1 MKKITLVTM
10 QLKTPGGIE
19 RFITTLAAMFSDEYQ
34 VEIVV
39 NYGKPTDALA
49 FPLPKNVKLTFLSP
63 VQPQEISMKQII
75 KGFKWHRIPA
85 ELKRRYHINHTRNQ
99 VFKKYF
105 SSLETDFVITDRA
118 LYNSLISKY
127 YHGPA
132 KKIATDHNFH
142 QNNPK
147 YINELLNSVSNF
159 DALVV
164 ATKELQDFYQPK
176 TNTKCYCIP
185 NALSQIP
192 KRKSTLNTKNLISVG
207 RFVPEKDYPTLV
219 EVMSKVHAEDPK
231 IHLALIGDGSEKP
244 LIKQLIK
251 AKNLSSCITLTGW
264 LSQDQIA
271 KYYYD
276 SSIFVMT
283 SKTEAFGLVLAE
295 AMSYGLPCI
304 AFDRASG
311 ARAQINSKN
320 GFLIHNTDTTKMAET
335 ILSVLND
342 KNQLKAIQTII
353 NQEIEQK
360 YSLETVKKSWQNLLN

>member
-1 MKKITLVTM
+1 M

-19 RFITTLAAMFSDEYQ
+19 RFITTLATMFSDEYQ
-34 VEIVV
+34 VEIVA
-39 NYGKPTDALA
+39 NYGKTTDTLA
-49 FPLPKNVKLTFLSP
+49 FPLPKNVQLTFLSP
-63 VQPQEISMKQII
+63 EKPQEISMKQII
-75 KGFKWHRIPA
+75 KGFKWHHIPA
-85 ELKRRYHINHTRNQ
+85 ELKRRYYINHTRNQ
-99 VFKKYF
+99 VFQKYF
-105 SSLETDFVITDRA
+105 SSLETDYIITERA
-118 LYNSLISKY
+118 LYNSLVSKC

-164 ATKELQDFYQPK
+164 ATKELQDFYQPR

-231 IHLALIGDGSEKP
+231 IHLTLIGDGSEKP

-251 AKNLSSCITLTGW
+251 AKNLSPCITLTGW

-320 GFLIHNTDTTKMAET
+320 GFLIRNTDTTKMAET
-335 ILSVLND
+335 ILSALND
-342 KNQLKAIQTII
+342 KKQLKTLQVTI

-360 YSLETVKKSWQNLLN
+360 YSEETIKKSWQNLLN